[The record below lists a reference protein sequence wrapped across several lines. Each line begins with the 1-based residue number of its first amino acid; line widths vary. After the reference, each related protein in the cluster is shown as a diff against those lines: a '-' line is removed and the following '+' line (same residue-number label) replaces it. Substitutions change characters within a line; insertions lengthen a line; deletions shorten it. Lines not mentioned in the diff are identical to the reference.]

1 VASERDRDPRGA
13 RGGGRVTEPPP
24 RPEFHPA
31 DPCVLVVFGATGDLT
46 KRKLVPALLHL
57 IEERLLPESWAVL
70 GVGSQPLARE
80 AFAERLGRDV
90 RELAPRPVDATAWES
105 FAGRLDYLAGDL
117 EDDATYRAVAERVAA
132 LAPEHGVPAN
142 SRNVLFYLAI
152 PPSLFLPAVRR
163 LAAAG
168 LLAEEE
174 GWRRVV
180 VEKPFGR
187 DHASAV
193 ALNAAIREV
202 MEERQVYR
210 IDHYLGKETVQNL
223 LVFRFANGVFE
234 PVWNRRY
241 VDHVQ
246 ITVAEELGVER
257 RGRYYEEAGALRDM
271 VPSHLFQL
279 LAIVGMEPPHSFA
292 AEAVRDEKVKL
303 LRSVPPLTPEAV
315 ARCAVR
321 GQYGPGTIAE
331 ERVPGYRQEPDVAPD
346 SPVPT
351 FVALEIGIDN
361 WRWAGVPFYLR
372 TGKRLPQRVSE
383 ITIVWKRAPFE
394 LFRTTGMEHLH
405 SNVLVVRIAPD
416 ERISLHFG
424 AKLPGPDVRVG
435 EVSMDFCHAEAFGTV
450 PVTGYETLLYDAM
463 TGDSTLFLRADG
475 VEVAWGIIQPILDA
489 WEAEAPREFPNY
501 EAGTWGPAEADAL
514 LARSGRRW
522 R

>member
-1 VASERDRDPRGA
+1 MPES
-13 RGGGRVTEPPP
+13 PP
-24 RPEFHPA
+24 RPEFPPA
-31 DPCVLVVFGATGDLT
+31 DPCVLVIFGATGDLT

-57 IEERLLPESWAVL
+57 VEEKLLPERWAVL
-70 GVGSQPLARE
+70 GVGHQEHSRDAFSERLAEDVRKIAPRAIDERAWEELAR
-80 AFAERLGRDV
+80 
-90 RELAPRPVDATAWES
+90 
-105 FAGRLDYLAGDL
+105 RLDYLSGDL
-117 EDDATYRAVAERVAA
+117 EDEATFGAVAERVAA
-132 LAPEHGVPAN
+132 LAAEHGTVP
-142 SRNVLFYLAI
+142 NVLFYLAV
-152 PPSLFLPAVRR
+152 PPSLFLPVVRH

-168 LLAEEE
+168 LLAERD

-180 VEKPFGR
+180 VEKPFGH
-187 DHASAV
+187 DLASAV

-202 MEERQVYR
+202 MAERQVYR

-271 VPSHLFQL
+271 VPNHLFQL
-279 LAIVGMEPPHSFA
+279 LAIVAMEPPYSFA

-303 LRSVPPLTPEAV
+303 LRSVPPLAAEEV
-315 ARCAVR
+315 ERRAVR
-321 GQYGPGTIAE
+321 GQYGPGTIGGE
-331 ERVPGYRQEPDVAPD
+331 PVPGYREEPEVARD
-346 SPVPT
+346 SATPT
-351 FVALEIGIDN
+351 FVALELGIDN

-372 TGKRLPQRVSE
+372 TGKRLPRRVSE
-383 ITIVWKRAPFE
+383 IAITFKRAPFE
-394 LFRTTGMEHLH
+394 LFRATRMERLR
-405 SNVLVVRIAPD
+405 SNVLVVRIAPE

-435 EVSMDFCHAEAFGTV
+435 DVSMDFCHADAFGSE

-475 VEVAWGIIQPILDA
+475 VEVAWAIIQPILDA
-489 WEAEAPREFPNY
+489 WEAEPPRDFPNY
-501 EAGTWGPAEADAL
+501 AAGTWGPAEADAL